1 VNTAVRLQLE
11 ERRLSTLDRIK
22 EVDERVAALEVKVA
36 TDKAEVLQRI
46 VATGEEL
53 QALLADFKVCAI
65 KE

>member
-11 ERRLSTLDRIK
+11 GRRLSTLDRIK